1 MDWYRNL
8 VCASSFG
15 GRGESD
21 VPVDVDEDPD
31 AKSPKGSSVFCG
43 GEDGSLSPF
52 YDMGPV
58 VMGREVVEKGP
69 PGVVVEAVPREQR
82 GGAREERAERGWHGP
97 IAERIVEHHLDSTFL
112 ESLDGAAAEET
123 LEDLGATDRLVKRR
137 VAFELKLAA
146 L

>member
-8 VCASSFG
+8 VCASSFE

-21 VPVDVDEDPD
+21 VPVDVDDDPD

-43 GEDGSLSPF
+43 GEDGSLSLF

-69 PGVVVEAVPREQR
+69 PGVVVALSSFSFLFC
-82 GGAREERAERGWHGP
+82 P
-97 IAERIVEHHLDSTFL
+97 IVNNNKASSSSSFL
-112 ESLDGAAAEET
+112 S
-123 LEDLGATDRLVKRR
+123 R
-137 VAFELKLAA
+137 
-146 L
+146 